1 MDMFDFGRGKHSE
14 VMSIWQ
20 FLDWKKPAWAMSP
33 RFTSIVFREVGRFDS
48 YRYLFIGERC
58 PWTFSL
64 QREVMP
70 DKYKH
75 VPDIGDVMGVLMDMS
90 VQFNLYKVSVA
101 IDAYGICEYTV
112 WISKVEPDQEYNIDA
127 DMVEKFSDKVFGK

>member
-1 MDMFDFGRGKHSE
+1 MFDFGKGKHTE

-20 FLDWKKPAWAMSP
+20 FLDWEKPAWAKSP
-33 RFTSIVFREVGRFDS
+33 RSTSIVFREVGQFDS
-48 YRYLFIGERC
+48 YKYVFLGKSC

-75 VPDIGDVMGVLMDMS
+75 IPDIGGVMGVLMDMS
-90 VQFNLYKVSVA
+90 VQFNLHKVSA
-101 IDAYGICEYTV
+101 EIDDYGICKYTV
-112 WISKVEPDQEYNIDA
+112 WISKVEPEQEYNIDA
-127 DMVEKFSDKVFGK
+127 DMVEKFSNKVFGK